1 MNQITVSMDD
11 IRKVVQRLVEAA
23 NPRKIILFGSYARGE
38 ETPDSDV
45 DIMVIE
51 DTVSHQGMEMV
62 RLRKAAGRIAP
73 GVGIDILVYPTEKT
87 RDPVPGT
94 VLYWAL
100 SEGKV
105 LYECI

>member
-1 MNQITVSMDD
+1 M
-11 IRKVVQRLVEAA
+11 
-23 NPRKIILFGSYARGE
+23 LFGSYARGE
-38 ETPDSDV
+38 ETSDSDV

-87 RDPVPGT
+87 RDPVTGT

-105 LYECI
+105 LYECK

>member
-1 MNQITVSMDD
+1 MEQVQVTMED
-11 IRKVVQRLVEAA
+11 IQKVVKRIIEAA

-51 DTVSHQGMEMV
+51 DTVKHQGMEMV

-73 GVGIDILVYPTEKT
+73 GVGIDIMVYATEKT
-87 RDPVPGT
+87 LNPVPGT

-100 SEGKV
+100 SKGKI
-105 LYECI
+105 LYEFG

>member
-1 MNQITVSMDD
+1 MDD
-11 IRKVVQRLVEAA
+11 INKVVSRLIEAA
-23 NPRKIILFGSYARGE
+23 HPRKIILFGSYARGD

-51 DTVSHQGMEMV
+51 DTVNHQGMEMV

-73 GVGIDILVYPTEKT
+73 GIGIDIMVYPTEKT
-87 RDPVPGT
+87 LDPVPGT

-105 LYECI
+105 MYECG

>member
-1 MNQITVSMDD
+1 MEQVQVTMED
-11 IRKVVQRLVEAA
+11 IQKVVKRIIEAA

-51 DTVSHQGMEMV
+51 DTVKHQGMEMV

-73 GVGIDILVYPTEKT
+73 GVGIDIIVYSTEKT
-87 RDPVPGT
+87 RNPVPGT
-94 VLYWAL
+94 VLFWAL

-105 LYECI
+105 LYECG

>member
-1 MNQITVSMDD
+1 MNQVPVTMDD
-11 IRKVVQRLVEAA
+11 IQNVVRRLVEAA

-38 ETPDSDV
+38 ETPDSDI
-45 DIMVIE
+45 DLMVIE
-51 DTVSHQGMEMV
+51 DAVNHQGMEMV

-73 GVGIDILVYPTEKT
+73 GVGIDILVYSTEKT

-94 VLYWAL
+94 IIYWAL

-105 LYECI
+105 LYEC

>member
-1 MNQITVSMDD
+1 MDQVQVTMDD
-11 IRKVVQRLVEAA
+11 IQKVVTRLVNAA

-51 DTVSHQGMEMV
+51 DTVEHQGKEMV

-73 GVGIDILVYPTEKT
+73 GVGIDILVYATEKT
-87 RDPVPGT
+87 KDPVPGT
-94 VLYWAL
+94 VVFWAL

-105 LYECI
+105 LYECG

>member
-1 MNQITVSMDD
+1 MNQIPVTMDD
-11 IRKVVQRLVEAA
+11 IQKVAKRLVEAA

-73 GVGIDILVYPTEKT
+73 GVGIDILGRATEGSVYIT
-87 RDPVPGT
+87 
-94 VLYWAL
+94 
-100 SEGKV
+100 
-105 LYECI
+105 

>member
-1 MNQITVSMDD
+1 MDKVQVTMDD
-11 IRKVVQRLVEAA
+11 IQKVVTRLVKAA
-23 NPRKIILFGSYARGE
+23 NPCKIILFGSYARGD

-51 DTVSHQGMEMV
+51 DTVEHQGKEMV

-73 GVGIDILVYPTEKT
+73 GVGIDILVYPIEKT
-87 RDPVPGT
+87 RDPIPGT
-94 VLYWAL
+94 VVFWAL

-105 LYECI
+105 LYECG

>member
-1 MNQITVSMDD
+1 MSQILVTMDD
-11 IRKVVQRLVEAA
+11 IQKVVNRLVEAA
-23 NPRKIILFGSYARGE
+23 NPIKIILFGSYARGE

-51 DTVSHQGMEMV
+51 DKVNHQGMEMV

-73 GVGIDILVYPTEKT
+73 GVGIDILVYPMEKT

-100 SEGKV
+100 SEGKI
-105 LYECI
+105 LYECK

>member
-1 MNQITVSMDD
+1 MDD
-11 IRKVVQRLVEAA
+11 IQKVVNRLVEAA
-23 NPRKIILFGSYARGE
+23 NPIKIILFGSYARGE

-51 DTVSHQGMEMV
+51 DKVNHQGMEMV

-73 GVGIDILVYPTEKT
+73 GVGIDILVYPMEKT

-100 SEGKV
+100 SEGKI
-105 LYECI
+105 LYECK

>member
-1 MNQITVSMDD
+1 MDQVKITMDD
-11 IRKVVQRLVEAA
+11 INKVVSRLIEAA
-23 NPRKIILFGSYARGE
+23 HPRKIILFGSYARGD

-51 DTVSHQGMEMV
+51 DTVNHQGMEMV

-73 GVGIDILVYPTEKT
+73 GIGIDIMVYPTEKT
-87 RDPVPGT
+87 LDPVPGT

-105 LYECI
+105 MYECG